1 MQINGK
7 HLLVSPKEMQF
18 ITFYANDK
26 YPDETLGYH
35 SFRNPQAISEVEAW
49 KKQVQGGRR
58 V

>member
-7 HLLVSPKEMQF
+7 HLLASPKEMQF
-18 ITFYANDK
+18 ISIYANDE
-26 YPDETLGYH
+26 YPDEMLEYH

-49 KKQVQGGRR
+49 KKQVQGERR